1 MRCRSQIDGEPF
13 KKPFFDDVRKKN
25 WPNINITGK
34 VFIVCSGS
42 LPQSIGRGRLSREGA
57 LDVRVSRERRDKGFA
72 EKQRKIQKQKQQFS
86 IILNGEFSFFGRVKT
101 NFGRGGITSKLA
113 SQ

>member
-1 MRCRSQIDGEPF
+1 MGNHL
-13 KKPFFDDVRKKN
+13 KKLFFDDVDVRKKN
-25 WPNINITGK
+25 WSNIIGK

-86 IILNGEFSFFGRVKT
+86 IILNGEFSFFGHVKT

>member
-1 MRCRSQIDGEPF
+1 MGNHL
-13 KKPFFDDVRKKN
+13 KKLFFDDVDVRKKN
-25 WPNINITGK
+25 WSNIIGK

-42 LPQSIGRGRLSREGA
+42 LSQSIGRGRLSREGA